1 MLKPTRS
8 RWLPYGLV
16 VLTLVVASAALH
28 AQSGTPP
35 QDEFVPI
42 SQLPAQDQLPAAPLL
57 IGAYAFVW
65 AALCGYVISLARR
78 VSAVQRDVARLED
91 TVTRGRR

>member
-1 MLKPTRS
+1 VFKRTCP
-8 RWLPYGLV
+8 RWIPV
-16 VLTLVVASAALH
+16 VLTAFVLAASTPVLR
-28 AQSGTPP
+28 AQAQAP

-65 AALCGYVISLARR
+65 VAICGYVISLARR
-78 VSAVQRDVARLED
+78 VSSVQRDVARLED
-91 TVTRGRR
+91 DVTRGRH